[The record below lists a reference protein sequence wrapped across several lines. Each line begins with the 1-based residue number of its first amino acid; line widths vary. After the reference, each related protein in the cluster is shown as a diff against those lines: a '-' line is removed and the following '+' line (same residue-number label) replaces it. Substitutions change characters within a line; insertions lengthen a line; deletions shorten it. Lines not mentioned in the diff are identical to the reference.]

1 MKHVK
6 LFEQFLINENASYKK
21 LVSFIKSIKTYMD
34 IYDGYHGE
42 EIMLQTRE
50 NGDVGY
56 EEAGSED
63 VAEAERIQK
72 LIKKKFPNLRV
83 EIEEVDEWVHLNI
96 RKPEE
101 PKFRYVFI
109 KKDDDGAGFSEG
121 FDSMKDL
128 IKKYKT
134 WIDGLNWK
142 KITKE
147 AEAINQ
153 FPNNKF
159 NGWLRSNDMLISK
172 EGSKGNKWGYSFY
185 IAKEKSKV

>member
-172 EGSKGNKWGYSFY
+172 EGSRGNKWGYSFY

>member
-34 IYDGYHGE
+34 IEDEDNDDEILLRTRDHGNVGNE
-42 EIMLQTRE
+42 TVGRE
-50 NGDVGY
+50 DI
-56 EEAGSED
+56 EEARR
-63 VAEAERIQK
+63 VRKIIA
-72 LIKKKFPNLRV
+72 KKFPDLKTD
-83 EIEEVDEWVHLNI
+83 IEEVDEWVHLNI

-101 PKFRYVFI
+101 PKFKYVFI
-109 KKDDDGAGFSEG
+109 KRDGDGGGFTER

-134 WIDGLNWK
+134 WIDGVNWK

-153 FPNNKF
+153 FPNNQF
-159 NGWLRSNDMLISK
+159 NGWLRSNNMLISK

-185 IAKEKSKV
+185 IAKEKPRA